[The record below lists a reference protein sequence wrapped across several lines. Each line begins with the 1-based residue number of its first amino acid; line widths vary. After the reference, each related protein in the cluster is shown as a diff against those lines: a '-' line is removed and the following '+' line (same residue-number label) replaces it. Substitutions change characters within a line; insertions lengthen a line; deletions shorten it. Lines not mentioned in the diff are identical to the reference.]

1 MQQSGLQSLTA
12 RTRPSTK
19 VSHRTPGYCYLV
31 WFDHYRSTKL
41 QSVAHCLGPYPY
53 IRDVLVTM
61 LCHGFNDVLIYD
73 VVQVRDGLLHVNSD
87 HFVHFSDLLDK
98 YLFTLYHI
106 GSEAYPPPLYP
117 FPPPPLPPSPSIL
130 TPSLSNFN
138 AASSSIPLSPSPAAI
153 PRPSS
158 QLLNHRFTYDSSS
171 SSSSDCNTPIKHRR
185 NHRRQSP
192 TGPSNRQLAAL
203 KPNSKPTTASNP
215 EEALQAD
222 TLVHEYS
229 LVKLL
234 DQAEID
240 VTTIQK
246 NFAANTVDLIA
257 KYHPEKIA
265 KVIFPNQEKPQL
277 TLQYSKTTSS
287 TEVDLLKAAYP
298 GFRFVVSSEL
308 TQNSHELNAVARR
321 AETVRI
327 YDRYG
332 IFTPARERDSLILS
346 DIGGN
351 TQYCARKNLCKIHV
365 CNTILDLKDGA
376 RKTSTQIELSLAVAN
391 GTVTKSAA
399 RRFSLTQPTRFVC
412 LDGAQNCGV
421 VTPVACEIHVY
432 DISMRDRC
440 QYLDKKQVDILH
452 QIVHFSPLMLIQESG
467 VLQPA
472 DVVWSKFTENDVQ
485 YIKFSF
491 RGQCTNSYVHTWDDY
506 IAPFIMKT
514 IVTPAGRLY
523 HIEINPPRISQ
534 YEIVY
539 TRVVGTF
546 DPRVEFRMYHE
557 FTADTEDFM
566 AVPFF
571 QKNATLY
578 IPNTSNVNLYYRYVL
593 VRRDFVNLA
602 IRTAMTNVGRPNRV
616 KNILDV
622 LNSYNVRKTIDGI
635 EFQNRHVYDSSVLL
649 SLAVYADAY
658 VYVDFYSHMKALET
672 VTELSVESTKYQEL
686 TVFSYM
692 RYGTELGRAVDEY
705 LSKAGRTAAEYAES
719 MADQRL
725 RAHGLPSLNDFRSEV
740 TIEIERRLRIRI
752 SEQISHLIAITP
764 VTANYSAPDTIS
776 RAMKHRPVRREQLVS
791 KNTSRSY
798 RRNTENSIIKVNPP
812 NVNSL
817 LQALRYPKPKHGIQL
832 PESAVFRPIAPDGC
846 CLYNALLIATGAE
859 YRPIGNYYS
868 PLFHHDALRALMYNV
883 LANLRNNVPVA
894 WLSESEASL
903 LVDIFS
909 PDGKHDDVAALLQP
923 VNIDKVCTWASY
935 SHIHLFSLMFRVN
948 IYSYVNV
955 LHQQTE
961 RAASVP
967 LSEPAN
973 AVGNIFLHM
982 PIHKNSTTTHADAWE
997 ILPNLGRSITRLFFE
1012 RVRSVKDNDDYVHA
1026 PDQLRQRTKFRSLVT
1041 SLPVEGDVLE
1051 LGFAPGCWTHELM
1064 TLNPKSLTVVTL
1076 PEGLPIDS
1084 SVLAYEARP
1093 EFLMIESD
1101 AESFLQVTES
1111 QFDTIISDIATADS
1125 WDDITS
1131 QVHIF
1136 STSVSRLRP
1145 SGSIAF
1151 KFSNVFSP
1159 DLLPSVTPIASSFRS
1174 AFFLKPEGS
1183 RLRSTE
1189 VYLVCLGYG
1198 ESNST
1203 NVTSLA
1209 STRIAIIERI
1219 LEFCSLVLTGRT
1231 PKPRLPS
1238 LRIGGLPSG
1247 PLDFGSALACAIAGT
1262 FPITGPFHASFVQK
1276 ALSYHTCSSVLKAE
1290 RLNAL
1295 EKFYI
1300 EMVLNETLPTPKPPI
1315 ETVGYLTELK
1325 VSKVFQT
1332 KTSKIPVSSSVL
1344 HEATDYAVATKT
1356 LPPAPSVPQTPSGCT
1371 SDDDSGY
1378 SQSGY
1383 TPASLSEVDEP
1394 AHLLLSED
1402 SSSFVDASERSDSSS
1417 SLRRLLSPSSSKEN
1431 LINSTASTSSPRGTK
1446 SSASTESTLIET
1458 LTVSDV
1464 LSTSVATPKPV
1475 TSTMLDLSSFITSL
1489 KRHPRAETRAT
1500 WVNYAD
1506 FAKDLD
1512 SMMSSPLRTGLF
1524 AYSLTILF
1532 TSRHRYSS
1540 NFSTGLS
1547 IRKLIKRNPNEYTS
1561 VLQTGQHF
1569 FSLQSNNKHT
1579 TSVVLVDVTTP
1590 GWSASL
1596 SQLLLTVSN
1605 HAGNGYRYKVLLDVL
1620 PSQHIMTVLGTL
1632 LGKTGLQYRFLV
1644 HSPTL
1649 SSLEPYKTHIALYE
1663 AEIPNQPVPQ
1673 RQVFETRLKATD
1685 GPIIPPKSVNTLSEV
1700 AVLAAAEFRSIQTKI
1715 RDTLVPRLREVLHCF
1730 ETNCN
1735 IQELLR
1741 LGYNYYDLQEKRPVY
1756 TDPWNR
1762 SYVDY
1767 FYVWNG
1773 RFIKYDVEKAEFPH
1787 SSGEP
1792 RYAVYCRDTEL
1803 MLDEKVLAVIDSLK
1817 VTSASM
1823 PAFYW
1828 LNGPPGCG
1836 KTTLLKEHF
1845 DHQTDIILSAT
1856 RAGSAEIS
1864 SKISDKLTNAPYNIS
1879 KKDANRI
1886 VKNQVRTIAS
1896 LLINSTGHSPIRAFV
1911 DEATMVHGGMVVYAV
1926 SRIPSITQVIM
1937 VGDMNQIPY
1946 VDRYH
1951 IGKLQYCRPHL
1962 ISSPLPSLNVTYR
1975 CPMDVVYALRELY
1988 PNFYTTSEVE
1998 QSLTLSDFSSF
2009 PYQEDTLYLTFT
2021 HAEKTQFAKKIPK
2034 SSSIMTV
2041 AESQGLTRKHVIVLR
2056 DQVNELQI
2064 YSDVKQATTAISR
2077 HTHTFKYVT
2086 KKKNDALSKF
2096 MIPAIQKHCEDGYL
2110 TSFNAQQKT
2119 QATPQISE
2127 TLAKLGLHIGIGG
2140 PAVPVCAIAE
2150 EDVRV
2155 NFLSCRSTEDISPSL
2170 TPTSSFKTSRTLSD
2184 TGSQPSAR
2192 SVGTHATSTDN
2203 FSSQRISTTAST
2215 YDYHSA
2221 NLDALMSPKDLLS
2234 SNLNRLVMTSRA
2246 TESQPNSATPSN
2258 RSLLRRLCDA
2268 KWW

>member
-1 MQQSGLQSLTA
+1 MKSGKDKTSA
-12 RTRPSTK
+12 
-19 VSHRTPGYCYLV
+19 
-31 WFDHYRSTKL
+31 
-41 QSVAHCLGPYPY
+41 
-53 IRDVLVTM
+53 
-61 LCHGFNDVLIYD
+61 
-73 VVQVRDGLLHVNSD
+73 LH
-87 HFVHFSDLLDK
+87 
-98 YLFTLYHI
+98 T
-106 GSEAYPPPLYP
+106 
-117 FPPPPLPPSPSIL
+117 
-130 TPSLSNFN
+130 
-138 AASSSIPLSPSPAAI
+138 
-153 PRPSS
+153 
-158 QLLNHRFTYDSSS
+158 
-171 SSSSDCNTPIKHRR
+171 
-185 NHRRQSP
+185 
-192 TGPSNRQLAAL
+192 
-203 KPNSKPTTASNP
+203 P

-222 TLVHEYS
+222 TLIHDYN
-229 LVKLL
+229 LIKLI

-246 NFAANTVDLIA
+246 NFSVDAVDLIA
-257 KYHPEKIA
+257 KYRPEKIA
-265 KVIFPNQEKPQL
+265 KVILPTQERPQL
-277 TLQYSKTTSS
+277 TLQYAKTTSS
-287 TEVDLLKAAYP
+287 TEVDLLKTAYP
-298 GFRFVVSSEL
+298 GFRFVVSSDL

-332 IFTPARERDSLILS
+332 IFAPARERDSLILS

-351 TQYCARKNLCKIHV
+351 TQYCARKDLCKIHV

-376 RKTSTQIELSLAVAN
+376 RKTATQLELSVAVAN
-391 GTVTKSAA
+391 GSVTKAA
-399 RRFSLTQPTRFVC
+399 AKRFSLTQSSRFIC
-412 LDGAQNCGV
+412 LNGAQNCDV
-421 VTPVACEIHVY
+421 ITPVACEIHVY

-440 QYLDKKQVDILH
+440 QYLDKKQIEVLH
-452 QIVHFSPLMLIQESG
+452 QIVHFSPLMLIQDSG
-467 VLQPA
+467 ILQPA
-472 DVVWSKFTENDVQ
+472 DIVWSKFTENDVQ

-491 RGQCTNSYVHTWDDY
+491 RGQCTNSYVHLWDDY

-514 IVTPAGRLY
+514 VVTPAGRLY

-546 DPRVEFRMYHE
+546 DPRVEYRMYHE
-557 FTADTEDFM
+557 FTADTEDFT

-635 EFQNRHVYDSSVLL
+635 EFQNRHIYDASVLL

-686 TVFSYM
+686 TIFSYM
-692 RYGTELGRAVDEY
+692 RYGTELGRAIDEY
-705 LSKAGRTAAEYAES
+705 LLKASRVATEYAES
-719 MADQRL
+719 IADQRL
-725 RAHGLPSLNDFRSEV
+725 QAQGLPSLNDFRSEV

-752 SEQISHLIAITP
+752 DEQISHLAAITP
-764 VTANYSAPDTIS
+764 VTTNYFAADSIS
-776 RAMKHRPVRREQLVS
+776 KVMKHRPVRRRQLVS
-791 KNTSRSY
+791 NNTSRTY

-812 NVNSL
+812 NVDSL
-817 LQALRYPKPKHGIQL
+817 LVALRYPKPNHGVQL
-832 PESAVFRPIAPDGC
+832 PENAIFRPIAPDGC

-859 YRPIGNYYS
+859 HRPIGNYFS
-868 PLFHHDALRALMYNV
+868 PLFHHNALRALMYNV
-883 LANLRNNVPVA
+883 LANLRSNVSIP
-894 WLSESEASL
+894 WLSPAEASL

-909 PDGKHDDVAALLQP
+909 PDGKYDDVAALLQP
-923 VNIDKVCTWASY
+923 VDIDKVCTWASY
-935 SHIHLFSLMFRVN
+935 SHIHLFSLMYRVN

-955 LHQQTE
+955 VHQQTE

-973 AVGNIFLHM
+973 PLGNIFVHM
-982 PIHKNSTTTHADAWE
+982 PVHKNSTTTHADAWE
-997 ILPNLGRSITRLFFE
+997 VTPNLGQSIVRLFFE
-1012 RVRSVKDNDDYVHA
+1012 RVRSVKDNDDYVHT
-1026 PDQLRQRTKFRSLVT
+1026 PNQLRQKTKFHSLIANV
-1041 SLPVEGDVLE
+1041 PVSGDVLE

-1064 TLNPKSLTVVTL
+1064 TLTPKSLTVVTL
-1076 PEGLPIDS
+1076 PEGLPIDRT
-1084 SVLAYEARP
+1084 VLHYEARP
-1093 EFLMIESD
+1093 EFLMVESD
-1101 AESFLQVTES
+1101 AESYLQTTES
-1111 QFDTIISDIATADS
+1111 TFDIIISDIASADS
-1125 WDDITS
+1125 WDDIS
-1131 QVHIF
+1131 AQLNIF
-1136 STSVSRLRP
+1136 ALSIRNLRP
-1145 SGSIAF
+1145 SGSIVF
-1151 KFSNVFSP
+1151 KFSNIFSP
-1159 DLLPSVTPIASSFRS
+1159 DLVPTITPIVAKFKN

-1189 VYLVCLGYG
+1189 VYLICLGHG
-1198 ESNST
+1198 ESNPA
-1203 NVTSLA
+1203 NVTSLT

-1247 PLDFGSALACAIAGT
+1247 PLDFSTALACAIAGT
-1262 FPITGPFHASFVQK
+1262 LPITGPFHASFIQK
-1276 ALSYHTCSSVLKAE
+1276 ALSYHTCSSALKPE
-1290 RLNAL
+1290 RLSAL
-1295 EKFYI
+1295 EKFYV
-1300 EMVLNETLPTPKPPI
+1300 EMVLNESLPAAEPPI
-1315 ETVGYLTELK
+1315 ETVGYLADLK
-1325 VSKVFQT
+1325 VTKKFQT
-1332 KTSKIPVSSSVL
+1332 KTSKIPVSSSVIV
-1344 HEATDYAVATKT
+1344 ESTDFAVATKT
-1356 LPPAPSVPQTPSGCT
+1356 LPPSSSIV

-1378 SQSGY
+1378 SQADY
-1383 TPASLSEVDEP
+1383 APASLSEIDEP
-1394 AHLLLSED
+1394 MSGSSRESESASRLRQLFSLGTSAENLL
-1402 SSSFVDASERSDSSS
+1402 RT
-1417 SLRRLLSPSSSKEN
+1417 SPSDT
-1431 LINSTASTSSPRGTK
+1431 NSPSTDLAPEPTH
-1446 SSASTESTLIET
+1446 STNVET

-1464 LSTSVATPKPV
+1464 LSTTSSTRKPV
-1475 TSTMLDLSSFITSL
+1475 TSSMLDLSSFITSL
-1489 KRHPRAETRAT
+1489 KRHPMADFRAT
-1500 WVNYAD
+1500 WVNYSD
-1506 FAKDLD
+1506 FVKELD
-1512 SMMSSPLRTGLF
+1512 TMMTSPLRTGLF

-1532 TSRHRYSS
+1532 TVRHRYSS

-1547 IRKLIKRNPNEYTS
+1547 VRKILKRNPNDYTS

-1569 FSLQSNNKHT
+1569 FSLQSNKNHT

-1596 SQLLLTVSN
+1596 SQLLLAISN
-1605 HAGNGYRYKVLLDVL
+1605 RAGNGYRYKVLLDVL
-1620 PSQHIMTVLGTL
+1620 PSLHVLTILGTL

-1644 HSPTL
+1644 HGT
-1649 SSLEPYKTHIALYE
+1649 SSTTLEPYKIHISLYD
-1663 AEIPNQPVPQ
+1663 AEIPTEPTPQ
-1673 RQVFETRLKATD
+1673 RQVFETRMRATD
-1685 GPIIPPKSVNTLSEV
+1685 DPIIPPKSVNTLSEV
-1700 AVLAAAEFRSIQTKI
+1700 AVLAAAEFRNIQTKI
-1715 RDTLVPRLREVLHCF
+1715 RDTLVPRLREVMYNF
-1730 ETNCN
+1730 ETRCN
-1735 IQELLR
+1735 VQELLR
-1741 LGYNYYDLQEKRPVY
+1741 TGYNYYDLQEKRPVY
-1756 TDPWNR
+1756 PDPWSR

-1773 RFIKYDVEKAEFPH
+1773 RFIKYDVEKGEFPY

-1817 VTSASM
+1817 VASTTM

-1836 KTTLLKEHF
+1836 KTTLLRDHF
-1845 DHQTDIILSAT
+1845 NHETDIILSAT

-1864 SKISDKLTNAPYNIS
+1864 IKIIDKLTKPPYNIS
-1879 KKDANRI
+1879 KKDALRI

-1896 LLINSTGHSPIRAFV
+1896 LLINSTSHAPVRAYI

-1926 SRIPSITQVIM
+1926 ARVPSVTQVIM
-1937 VGDMNQIPY
+1937 VGDNNQIPY

-1988 PNFYTTSEVE
+1988 PNFHTTSEVE

-2021 HAEKTQFAKKIPK
+2021 HAEKTQFSKKIPK
-2034 SSSIMTV
+2034 SSNIMTV

-2064 YSDVKQATTAISR
+2064 YNDIKQATTAISR

-2096 MIPAIQKHCEDGYL
+2096 MIPAIQKHCIDGFL
-2110 TSFNAQQKT
+2110 TTYNAQMKT
-2119 QATPQISE
+2119 QSSPKISE
-2127 TLAKLGLHIGIGG
+2127 TLARLGTHIGIGG
-2140 PAVPVCAIAE
+2140 PTIPVSPIAD
-2150 EDVRV
+2150 EDVRI
-2155 NFLSCRSTEDISPSL
+2155 NFLSDRTTDDTSPSL
-2170 TPTSSFKTSRTLSD
+2170 ILTSSSSPSPTHSGIGCQPLAHPAVDPAPSTVSSC
-2184 TGSQPSAR
+2184 SQPICETVSAP
-2192 SVGTHATSTDN
+2192 SLLST
-2203 FSSQRISTTAST
+2203 
-2215 YDYHSA
+2215 
-2221 NLDALMSPKDLLS
+2221 NLDLLLPPTDLLS
-2234 SNLNRLVMTSRA
+2234 SNLNRLVI
-2246 TESQPNSATPSN
+2246 TPSAENPPVRRDTTRN
-2258 RSLLRRLCDA
+2258 RSLLHRLNAA